1 MAHVPAFYG
10 PIINEVLREPLKIG
24 QGGRWEATPGTS
36 WLALVRLEAGL
47 IAHLGSEIKATFG
60 ERAKEMVQ
68 EAATRYGRYRG
79 ECIRRTVESKGL
91 PLDIPNM
98 WKWWDLPVTDARDEE
113 RENDDLSPDFNSFE
127 VSNCPFNEVYGAI
140 YDPELRGPHC
150 EAMHIAAF
158 TGYNPAM
165 EFWLPALMPRGEAR
179 CLFRMRIPPDEA
191 EKAVR
196 RATGKDQPRPL
207 DDLTS
212 AYSLVVRQ
220 IAIVY
225 HFFADTLLDTVG
237 PAQTDDVLRR
247 AIAAWGA
254 YRGREMRQVHLD
266 KGWPLDL
273 QTFATYYDDPSA
285 GEAWLAQ
292 NVRVSPT
299 EYHLEITKSPWFD
312 WFTTLA
318 TGHRA
323 AILWEEALPAQAK
336 AYNPS
341 ISVAI
346 PRLLERG
353 DSVSEFH
360 YTMPA

>member
-10 PIINEVLREPLKIG
+10 PIINEVLSKPLVIG
-24 QGGRWEATPGTS
+24 QGGRWEATPATS
-36 WLALVRLEAGL
+36 WLALVRLEASL
-47 IAHLGSEIKATFG
+47 IAHLGNEFKATFG

-68 EAATRYGRYRG
+68 IAAARYGRYRG

-98 WKWWDLPVTDARDEE
+98 WKWWDLPITDARDEE

-127 VSNCPFNEVYGAI
+127 VSNCAFNEVYGAV

-150 EAMHIAAF
+150 EAMHTAAF
-158 TGYNPAM
+158 KAYNPSM
-165 EFWLPALMPRGEAR
+165 DFWLPSLMPRGEAR
-179 CLFRMRIPPDEA
+179 CLFRMRIPPEEA
-191 EKAVR
+191 EKAAR
-196 RATGKDQPRPL
+196 RATGKDQSRPL

-225 HFFADTLLDTVG
+225 HFFADTLLGEVG
-237 PAQTDDVLRR
+237 PLQTDEALRR
-247 AIAAWGA
+247 AMATWGE

-273 QTFATYYDDPSA
+273 QSFIRYYDDPSA
-285 GEAWLAQ
+285 GEAWLAR
-292 NVRVSPT
+292 NVRLTST
-299 EYHLEITKSPWFD
+299 EHHIEITKSPWFD
-312 WFTTLA
+312 WFQVLA
-318 TGHRA
+318 TGRRA

-336 AYNPS
+336 AYNPGIAVS
-341 ISVAI
+341 I

-353 DSVSEFH
+353 DSVSEFQ
-360 YTMPA
+360 YTLQ